1 MKAKYSIFLILMLL
15 GCSKIKVLDNPVTE
29 LNEIPSKINK
39 SEYSKIM
46 EQFNLE
52 NIEDVPFYYSGLSP
66 KYPIA
71 LSIDFFGKSTNN
83 CFEVSGGII
92 GSCNNLVLKIDS
104 TNILIDNKQIF
115 DSYFLPINDEK
126 EALSYVSIITETIP
140 RYSFDIKFRY
150 NTYVE
155 QLNKSYAKKVN
166 NGYEVLTYDYD
177 SFGCG
182 PHYYYSVKSY
192 IDLKGN
198 IKTIEKKRIYK
209 DPKMDG
215 YCVD

>member
-1 MKAKYSIFLILMLL
+1 MFSFFFILILLS
-15 GCSKIKVLDNPVTE
+15 CTKIKVLDNPETE
-29 LNEIPSKINK
+29 LNEKLPKINK
-39 SEYSKIM
+39 SEYQKIR

-52 NIEDVPFYYSGLSP
+52 NIDDVPFYYNGLRP

-71 LSIDFFGKSTNN
+71 FSFDFWSKSTNN
-83 CFEVSGGII
+83 CFQISGGII

-104 TNILIDNKQIF
+104 NYILIDSKEIF

-150 NTYVE
+150 KTYVN
-155 QLNKSYAKKVN
+155 QLNKSFAKKVN

-182 PHYYYSVKSY
+182 PHYYYSLKSFV
-192 IDLKGN
+192 DLRGN
-198 IKTIEKKRIYK
+198 IKTIEKRRIYK
-209 DPKMDG
+209 DPNMDAL
-215 YCVD
+215 CVD